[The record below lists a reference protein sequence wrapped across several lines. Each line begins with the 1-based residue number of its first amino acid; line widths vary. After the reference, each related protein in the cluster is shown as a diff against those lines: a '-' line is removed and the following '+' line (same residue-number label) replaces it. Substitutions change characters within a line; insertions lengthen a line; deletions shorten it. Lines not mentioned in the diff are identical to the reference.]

1 MRSVQ
6 RGAAV
11 EGALEPEDL
20 EAMRHASLF
29 AALLP
34 EEFVCL
40 TGHARLRLLKNQAQI
55 FAEGEPAEA
64 FYFLAAGTVRLY
76 RLSPSG
82 DEKVIEILGPGQAFA
97 EAVVF
102 LGGRYPVSASAL
114 SDVRLVEI
122 PTHDFM
128 RTLEASPSMAL
139 RMLAGVSHRLH
150 QLINDV
156 HALALETAGQR
167 VAGYLLEQCSEGINS
182 GDVHIEVHKNVIA
195 SRLGVK
201 PETFSR
207 TLAALRGLGLIAVD
221 GQHIHIADRQALLTW
236 RAAAKA

>member
-1 MRSVQ
+1 M
-6 RGAAV
+6 V
-11 EGALEPEDL
+11 EGDLEGDDL

-29 AALLP
+29 ASLLP
-34 EEFVCL
+34 DEFL
-40 TGHARLRLLKNQAQI
+40 HLLSHARLRLLKNQAQI
-55 FAEGEPAEA
+55 FAEGEAAQA
-64 FYFLAAGTVRLY
+64 FYFLVAGTVCLY

-82 DEKVIEILGPGQAFA
+82 DQKVIEIVAPGQTFA

-102 LGGRYPVSASAL
+102 LGGRYPVSASVL
-114 SDVRLVEI
+114 SGARLVEI

-128 RTLEASPSMAL
+128 QSLQASPSMAL

-167 VAGYLLEQCSEGINS
+167 VAGYLLEQCPDGLRS

-221 GQHIHIADRQALLTW
+221 GQLIHIMDRQALLAW
-236 RAAAKA
+236 RAAAKS